1 VGGAVDGMFVVVN
14 KWVGGT
20 VGAIA
25 GADVSTINSRG
36 FFLKDDQS
44 SVERRVGTADGVS
57 VVKPITIPSLAAVLP
72 LLLGIE
78 DLING
83 TCRGGLEGKGMLIGT
98 SDRHD
103 FGSNL
108 PLTTTLVLSLLWD
121 RVAVRFVVVVVVVVV
136 VAVATGGSS
145 DSSASLRNLDFL
157 DDFLSFFDFDFFD
170 FFFLLFLEEESLL
183 SLSSSAE
190 VELLVIVGS
199 SVGDTVGAAVGSMV
213 GVRVG
218 GSVVLDS
225 IVGSEV
231 QSSGPSL
238 SSLLL
243 LLLDDFFFFFS
254 FPDFP
259 LHFLLFS
266 FFPVFPDG
274 PFDFIVFF
282 FLSLY
287 ETKYASSPL

>member
-108 PLTTTLVLSLLWD
+108 PLTTLVLSLLWD
-121 RVAVRFVVVVVVVVV
+121 RVAVRFVVVVVV

-231 QSSGPSL
+231 QSSGTSL

-243 LLLDDFFFFFS
+243 LLDDDFFFFFF
-254 FPDFP
+254 FPAFP

-266 FFPVFPDG
+266 VFPVFPDG
-274 PFDFIVFF
+274 PFSDFIVFF